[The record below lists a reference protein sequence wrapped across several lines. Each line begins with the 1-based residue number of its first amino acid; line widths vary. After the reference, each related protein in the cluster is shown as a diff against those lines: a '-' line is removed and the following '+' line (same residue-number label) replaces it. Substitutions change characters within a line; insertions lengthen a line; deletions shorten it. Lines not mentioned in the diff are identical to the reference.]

1 MSRNVRKRTLAHVR
15 SAKIQIRLRIRAVWS
30 ESSLGAFWAVEEAKF
45 LHGDNEVSVQTS

>member
-15 SAKIQIRLRIRAVWS
+15 PEKIQIRAVWS
-30 ESSLGAFWAVEEAKF
+30 ESSLGAFWAVEDSKF